1 MSGSEKNPLFC
12 SFVGVQYL
20 VCECGEAFENEESL
34 RVHLDQKH
42 PRLILT
48 ATVRNLKKVPPPITE
63 YKCGECGQVYDTE
76 EACVAHQEIDHIP
89 FMEELVYEEEVTAD
103 AVETIVPELVV
114 QDTPSTPSVP
124 TYKSPVKNQAP
135 VRVQSLPATKRV
147 APEKKQLIQQG
158 QRKRRPYVH
167 KNVQCETCGKK
178 YASNAALRY
187 HQRVHTGVK
196 PYHCP
201 YCPKSFTMS
210 LFMQVHIRTHTGEK
224 PYQCPNCPKAFGNR
238 AALLRHD
245 RVHTGIKPYQCP
257 KCGKC
262 FTQSN
267 SMKLHFHTVHL
278 KLPTPY
284 KSKRRRAELDAREG
298 GRKTKHPSDREVEAQ
313 LHFHTV
319 HLKLPTPYKSKR
331 RRAEL
336 DAREGGRKP
345 KHPTDRE
352 VEAQVQLIKTEL
364 QDSDEGEE
372 IYVKTPAGRKITLAT
387 IVPRKAQQ
395 QALLQ
400 SNTID
405 VPPQPANDEILYY
418 IKPEAEE
425 TEEQEVT
432 YEVIYE

>member
-114 QDTPSTPSVP
+114 QDTSSTPSVP

-135 VRVQSLPATKRV
+135 VRVQSLPATKRA

-298 GRKTKHPSDREVEAQ
+298 GRKTKHP
-313 LHFHTV
+313 
-319 HLKLPTPYKSKR
+319 
-331 RRAEL
+331 
-336 DAREGGRKP
+336 
-345 KHPTDRE
+345 TDRE
-352 VEAQVQLIKTEL
+352 VEAQVQLIKSEL

-405 VPPQPANDEILYY
+405 VQPQPANDEILYY